1 MPDIPTTTLIYTWSL
16 IGIGLGVM
24 LTALQV
30 WLQGN
35 VQNDAF
41 YDNPRTERV
50 PDEVFA
56 LGDKSKF
63 EGR

>member
-1 MPDIPTTTLIYTWSL
+1 MPDMPTTTLIFTGSL
-16 IGIGLGVM
+16 IGIGLGVT

-41 YDNPRTERV
+41 DDSPRIELEAGQHVGSGGPIPR
-50 PDEVFA
+50 
-56 LGDKSKF
+56 S
-63 EGR
+63 

>member
-1 MPDIPTTTLIYTWSL
+1 MQRLPKD
-16 IGIGLGVM
+16 
-24 LTALQV
+24 
-30 WLQGN
+30 
-35 VQNDAF
+35 
-41 YDNPRTERV
+41 PRTERV

>member
-1 MPDIPTTTLIYTWSL
+1 MPDIPTTTLIYSWSL

-41 YDNPRTERV
+41 YDNPRSSPKDPRIEL
-50 PDEVFA
+50 EA
-56 LGDKSKF
+56 
-63 EGR
+63 

>member
-41 YDNPRTERV
+41 DDNPRSSTEHPRIEL
-50 PDEVFA
+50 DA
-56 LGDKSKF
+56 
-63 EGR
+63 

>member
-1 MPDIPTTTLIYTWSL
+1 LHGGWRLRHRKIPGSSF
-16 IGIGLGVM
+16 M
-24 LTALQV
+24 
-30 WLQGN
+30 
-35 VQNDAF
+35 
-41 YDNPRTERV
+41 

>member
-1 MPDIPTTTLIYTWSL
+1 MPDIPTTTFIFTWSL
-16 IGIGLGVM
+16 IGLGLGVA

-41 YDNPRTERV
+41 EDNPRSSTEYPRSGL
-50 PDEVFA
+50 EA
-56 LGDKSKF
+56 
-63 EGR
+63 